1 VPRPLPPVWRRVAK
15 RSDPMAMV
23 TPTMQQVAPSKAS
36 LPAWA
41 QLVREK
47 YLAGE
52 ASTFVLYRNVFDI
65 FLVGSELLDLKQPS

>member
-1 VPRPLPPVWRRVAK
+1 MNQA
-15 RSDPMAMV
+15 AN
-23 TPTMQQVAPSKAS
+23 TKAN

-41 QLVREK
+41 RLVREK

-65 FLVGSELLDLKQPS
+65 FLVGNELLEIGRAHV